1 MCLTSIISTKKW
13 FLGPGTAYKLMFGV
27 SSFYLLYSI
36 IMYIFKMILFNLF
49 KRKMNRLLQL
59 CLMLTSRRLICISC
73 QPGYEP
79 VALPIVFSFFLRKSG
94 REAPIRMATG
104 RVGPG
109 ERLPSP
115 PWSANSNPRPDPE
128 TSTGGEMC
136 PSPVGSP
143 NPDGSSWGSTTQQM
157 NHK

>member
-1 MCLTSIISTKKW
+1 MCLTSIISTQKW

-79 VALPIVFSFFLRKSG
+79 VALPIVLFFFWGNREGRPLSG
-94 REAPIRMATG
+94 WQRGGWG
-104 RVGPG
+104 RGS
-109 ERLPSP
+109 PSR
-115 PWSANSNPRPDPE
+115 PRPDPR
-128 TSTGGEMC
+128 TLIPAPIPKHQPGGEMC